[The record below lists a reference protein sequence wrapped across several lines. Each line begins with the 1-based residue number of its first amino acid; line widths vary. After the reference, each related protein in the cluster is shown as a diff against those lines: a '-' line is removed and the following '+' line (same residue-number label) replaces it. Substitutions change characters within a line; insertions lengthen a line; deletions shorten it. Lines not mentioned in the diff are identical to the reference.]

1 MLGFISK
8 IFGGSKSEKDVK
20 KIEPYVG
27 KINQFFASYQSLS
40 NDELRNKTVEFRQRI
55 KEHLSEI
62 DEEISA
68 KNATA
73 EELPFNDLM
82 GKDSIYQEVDKLK
95 KEKDKKIEEVLQEI
109 LPEAFA
115 VVKETARRF
124 KENTD
129 ITSTATQL
137 DRDLSVKK
145 DYITINGDKCVFKN
159 TWTAGGGQVT
169 WNMVHYDVQL
179 IGGAVL
185 HSGKISEMAT
195 GEGKTLVSTLP
206 AYLNALP
213 GEGVHIVTVNDYL
226 ARRDQEW
233 NGTIF
238 EWLGVTVDCID
249 KHQPN
254 TEERRKAYLADITYG
269 TNNEFGFDYL
279 RDNMVHTPEEMVQR
293 KHHYAMVDEVDSVL
307 IDDARTPLIISG
319 PVPKGDDQ
327 QFHILK
333 PRIQQI
339 VQEQE
344 RLVRS
349 CLNEAKKRIA
359 EGDDDAKGGGLYLFR
374 AHRGLPKYGP
384 VIKYLSESGIR
395 VKMQK
400 AENYYLQDQQRHM
413 HIVDEDLLFQ
423 IDEKNNS
430 VELTDKGLNM
440 ITRSG
445 EDPEFF
451 VLPDIGV
458 KLAEVEKSTVEI
470 DEKLHQKEA
479 ILNEYAQKADRIHTV
494 QQLLK
499 AYTMF
504 DKDVEYVIIDGAI
517 KIVDEQTGRIMEGR
531 RYSDGLHQALEA
543 KENVKIEAATQ
554 TYATVTLQNYFRMY
568 HKLCGMTGTAETE
581 AAELWSIYKLDVVN
595 VPTNIDM
602 IRKDKQDL
610 VYKTKREKYKAVID
624 EIEILRNAG
633 RPCLVGTT
641 SVEVSELLGRMLQ
654 QKKIPHNVLNAKQ
667 HAKEAQVVAE
677 AGLAG
682 AVTIATN
689 MAGRGTD
696 IKLGPGVKEAGGLA
710 IIGTERHE
718 SRRVD
723 RQLRGR
729 AGRQG
734 DPGSSQFYVSLEDDL
749 MRMFGSERI
758 ASLMDKMG
766 YKEGDVIQHS
776 MISNSIQRAQKK
788 VEENNFGIRKRL
800 LEYDDVMNKQ
810 RNAVYEK
817 RNHALFGERLAL
829 DIDTSFSAV
838 AGSLIDS
845 FREQEDF
852 EGFKMACIVNFGLDT
867 KIEVEGFKKTD
878 VNALI
883 DQLYTEAT
891 ESYNTHKG
899 EVQKQAIPVFKN
911 IRLSQGGHIENVV
924 VPFSDGRKSLNVL
937 TNLDKT
943 LSTGGA
949 ELTNAL
955 EKTITLAV
963 IDDAWKEHLRAM
975 DDLKQSVQTA
985 YLEQKDPLIIY
996 KMEAYNQFSNMNN
1009 DVNKDIVSFLSHST
1023 IPVQQENAPLKE
1035 GRQQKTDM
1043 SKMRANK
1050 DEVDAAGQE
1059 YGANEKD
1066 KFDPGGGSEVAVKQE
1081 PVKVGPKVGR
1091 NDPCPCGS
1099 GMKYKQC
1106 HGKEN

>member
-1 MLGFISK
+1 MLGIISK
-8 IFGGSKSEKDVK
+8 LFGGNKSEKDIK
-20 KIEPYVG
+20 KISPYVG
-27 KINQFFASYQSLS
+27 QINQFYDSFRSIS
-40 NDELRNKTVEFRQRI
+40 NDQLRNKTNEFRQRI
-55 KEHLSEI
+55 KEYLTEI
-62 DEEISA
+62 NEVIAA
-68 KNATA
+68 KNTSA

-82 GKDSIYQEVDKLK
+82 GKDAIYQQVDKLK
-95 KEKDKKIEEVLQEI
+95 KEKDKKIEEILKEI

-115 VVKETARRF
+115 VVKETCRRF
-124 KENTD
+124 KENSEV
-129 ITSTATQL
+129 ISTATQL
-137 DRDLSVKK
+137 DKDLSVKK
-145 DYITINGDKCVFKN
+145 NYITIDGDKSNFKN
-159 TWTAGGGQVT
+159 SWTAGGGNIT

-179 IGGAVL
+179 IGGVVL
-185 HSGKISEMAT
+185 HEGKIAEMAT

-206 AYLNALP
+206 AYLNALAAM
-213 GEGVHIVTVNDYL
+213 GVHIVTVNDYL

-238 EWLGVTVDCID
+238 EWLGITVDCID

-254 TEERRKAYLADITYG
+254 SEERRKAYLADITYG

-327 QFHILK
+327 HFHTHK
-333 PRIQQI
+333 PRIQQV

-344 RLVRS
+344 RVIRS
-349 CLNEAKKRIA
+349 CLNEAKKRFA
-359 EGDDDAKGGGLYLFR
+359 EGDDDPKGGGLYLYR
-374 AHRGLPKYGP
+374 AYRGLPKYGP
-384 VIKYLSESGIR
+384 VIKYLSEPGVK

-400 AENYYLQDQQRHM
+400 AENYYLQDQERNM
-413 HIVDEDLLFQ
+413 KIIDEELFFR

-440 ITRSG
+440 ITKSG

-458 KLAEVEKSTVEI
+458 KLADVEKSNASV
-470 DEKLHQKEA
+470 DEKLQQKEA
-479 ILNEYAQKADRIHTV
+479 ILNDYAQKADRIHTV

-504 DKDVEYVIIDGAI
+504 AKDVEYVVMDGAI
-517 KIVDEQTGRIMEGR
+517 KIVDEQTGRILEGR
-531 RYSDGLHQALEA
+531 RYSDGLHQAIEA

-568 HKLCGMTGTAETE
+568 HKLAGMTGTAETE

-595 VPTNIDM
+595 VPTNVNM
-602 IRKDKQDL
+602 IRDDKQDL

-624 EIEILRNAG
+624 EIEALRNAG

-667 HAKEAQVVAE
+667 HAREAQVVAE

-696 IKLGPGVKEAGGLA
+696 IKLGPGVKNAGGLA

-734 DPGSSQFYVSLEDDL
+734 DPGTSQFYVSLEDDL

-758 ASLMDKMG
+758 ASLMDKLG

-800 LEYDDVMNKQ
+800 LEYDDVMNLQ

-829 DIDTSFSAV
+829 DIDTSFSTV
-838 AGSLIDS
+838 AQGLIDS
-845 FREQEDF
+845 FKEQEDY

-867 KIEVEGFKKTD
+867 KLEEEEFKKTD
-878 VNALI
+878 ANKLI
-883 DQLYTEAT
+883 DKLYDEAT
-891 ESYNTHKG
+891 ENYTRHK
-899 EVQKQAIPVFKN
+899 EELKKQVIPVFKN
-911 IRLSQGGHIENVV
+911 IRLTQGSHFRIRGAQTGNSQTS
-924 VPFSDGRKSLNVL
+924 F
-937 TNLDKT
+937 TCFQ
-943 LSTGGA
+943 
-949 ELTNAL
+949 
-955 EKTITLAV
+955 
-963 IDDAWKEHLRAM
+963 EH
-975 DDLKQSVQTA
+975 
-985 YLEQKDPLIIY
+985 
-996 KMEAYNQFSNMNN
+996 
-1009 DVNKDIVSFLSHST
+1009 
-1023 IPVQQENAPLKE
+1023 
-1035 GRQQKTDM
+1035 
-1043 SKMRANK
+1043 
-1050 DEVDAAGQE
+1050 
-1059 YGANEKD
+1059 
-1066 KFDPGGGSEVAVKQE
+1066 
-1081 PVKVGPKVGR
+1081 
-1091 NDPCPCGS
+1091 
-1099 GMKYKQC
+1099 
-1106 HGKEN
+1106 

>member
-1 MLGFISK
+1 MLGFITK
-8 IFGGSKSEKDVK
+8 IFGGSKSDKDVK
-20 KIEPYVG
+20 KMEPYVG
-27 KINQFFASYQSLS
+27 KINQFFASYNSLS
-40 NDELRNKTVEFRQRI
+40 NDELRNKTQEFRQRI
-55 KEHLSEI
+55 KEHLAETDNEI
-62 DEEISA
+62 AE
-68 KNATA
+68 KNAAA
-73 EELPFNDLM
+73 EALPFNDLM
-82 GKDSIYQEVDKLK
+82 GKDNIYQEVDKLK
-95 KEKDKKIEEVLQEI
+95 KDRDKKIEEALEEI

-115 VVKETARRF
+115 TVKETARRF
-124 KENTD
+124 KENEN
-129 ITSTATQL
+129 IVSTATQL
-137 DRDLSVKK
+137 DRDLSIKK
-145 DYITINGDKCVFKN
+145 DYITIDGSTSIFKN
-159 TWTAGGGQVT
+159 TWTAAGGQVT
-169 WNMVHYDVQL
+169 WNMLHYDVQL
-179 IGGAVL
+179 IGGVVL
-185 HSGKISEMAT
+185 HSGKIAEMAT

-238 EWLGVTVDCID
+238 EWLGLVVDCID

-254 TEERRKAYLADITYG
+254 TEDRRKAYLADITYG

-279 RDNMVHTPEEMVQR
+279 RDNMVHTPDEMVQR

-327 QFHILK
+327 QYHIHK
-333 PRIQQI
+333 PRIQQL

-344 RLVRS
+344 RIVRN
-349 CLNEAKKRIA
+349 CLNEAKKRFA
-359 EGDDDAKGGGLYLFR
+359 EGDDDPKSGGLHIFR

-384 VIKYLSESGIR
+384 VIKFLSEPGTR

-400 AENYYLQDQQRHM
+400 AENYYLQDQMRNM
-413 HIVDEDLLFQ
+413 HIVDEDLLFH

-430 VELTDKGLNM
+430 VELTDKGINM

-458 KLAEVEKSTVEI
+458 KLAEVEKSAVAN
-470 DEKLHQKEA
+470 DEKLHQKEE
-479 ILNEYAQKADRIHTV
+479 ILNDYAQKADRIHTV

-499 AYTMF
+499 AYTLF

-568 HKLCGMTGTAETE
+568 HKLAGMTGTAETE

-595 VPTNIDM
+595 VPTNLKM
-602 IRKDKQDL
+602 VRNDKQDL
-610 VYKTKREKYKAVID
+610 VYKTKREKYKSVID
-624 EIEILRNAG
+624 EIEALRNAG

-696 IKLGPGVKEAGGLA
+696 IKLGPGVKDAGGLA

-758 ASLMDKMG
+758 ASLMDKLG

-829 DIDTSFSAV
+829 DIDTSFSSV

-867 KIEVEGFKKTD
+867 KIEEEDFKKGD
-878 VNALI
+878 ANGLI
-883 DQLYTEAT
+883 DRLYIEAT
-891 ESYNTHKG
+891 EKYSQHKG
-899 EVQKQAIPVFKN
+899 ELQKQAIPVFKN
-911 IRLSQGGHIENVV
+911 IRLTQGSHIENVV
-924 VPFSDGRKSLNVL
+924 VPMTDGRKGLNVL

-943 LSTGGA
+943 LSSTGA
-949 ELTNAL
+949 ELTNAM

-985 YLEQKDPLIIY
+985 YLEQKDPLVIY
-996 KMEAYNQFSNMNN
+996 KMEAYNQFSNMNTE
-1009 DVNKDIVSFLSHST
+1009 VNKDIISFLSHAA
-1023 IPVQQENAPLKE
+1023 IPIQQENAPLKE

-1050 DEVDAAGQE
+1050 DEVDNAGQDYAANE
-1059 YGANEKD
+1059 RDKFEPGANGD
-1066 KFDPGGGSEVAVKQE
+1066 VAVKQE
-1081 PVKVGPKVGR
+1081 PVKVGPKIGR

-1099 GMKYKQC
+1099 GKKYKQC
-1106 HGKEN
+1106 HGKDA